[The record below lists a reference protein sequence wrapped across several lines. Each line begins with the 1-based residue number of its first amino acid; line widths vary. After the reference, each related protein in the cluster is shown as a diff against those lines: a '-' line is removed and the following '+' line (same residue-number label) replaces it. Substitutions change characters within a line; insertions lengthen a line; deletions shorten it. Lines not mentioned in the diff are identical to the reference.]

1 MNYFMEYS
9 NSNIK
14 HLYNKTMNIKN
25 FFPIIKTKI
34 FNDSFDSFIFGYIL
48 GDILKDC
55 NKPLNNKLIED
66 LYIEYQKQN
75 KLPFEKIY

>member
-1 MNYFMEYS
+1 MECS
-9 NSNIK
+9 NCNIED
-14 HLYNKTMNIKN
+14 LNNKTMNIKN

-55 NKPLNNKLIED
+55 NKPLNIKLIKD
-66 LYIEYQKQN
+66 LYIEY
-75 KLPFEKIY
+75 